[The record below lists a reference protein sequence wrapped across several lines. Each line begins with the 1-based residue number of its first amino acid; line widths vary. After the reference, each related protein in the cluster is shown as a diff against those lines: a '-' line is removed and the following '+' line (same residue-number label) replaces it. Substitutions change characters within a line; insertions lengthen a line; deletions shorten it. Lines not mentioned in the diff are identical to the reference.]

1 MSVYGGM
8 LDILNLRKSGY
19 LCGLCSCSIKG
30 ENCTPKSCS
39 HIFHINCL
47 EEWASAIDSS
57 SEFACPVSGCSSSF
71 SEILIRKAPGAINF
85 TTTSLKEDHQC
96 PICCEKIQK
105 PVATPES
112 CNHAFCYMC
121 LKEWSRVRH
130 ECPLDRGSYELIL
143 LSDRVGGPITKRVN
157 APPVKQQPPETPPLE
172 LDTNCEV
179 CQRPDDEAH
188 LLLCDHCDRGYHTYC
203 LPTPLSS
210 IPDGDW
216 FCPDCVRHRVVPP
229 DSTSNNAVDTQIR
242 RTTRRRLIDSEAE
255 ESDNDELYTTLEES
269 SSENLNLRHELSFT
283 AQRRLEEQATR
294 RHRGRRLL
302 QDLIADLSQRV
313 TSEASVRA
321 RRRQSQ
327 RQRVRNQLASESTN
341 VNGSG
346 LTRISQT
353 TICFEI
359 PSSTNQPVSLRLGRP
374 LSSTSSSGT
383 SRNHNTTRSER
394 NGPVSSANQQELS
407 RKRLRILS
415 SSDSESD
422 DESGIALRHVKLTGH
437 RSRLIRSPS
446 NESNMEEFPAVS
458 AESSVVSPTGNDESD
473 SNVLNGS
480 GSQQDS
486 TTSESS
492 YIDRTQDS
500 TTENIQDESDS
511 ELSEFNAN
519 YNPPV
524 KTSPKIRKISKKKPK
539 RRLSNKKTIK
549 RRVKRRV
556 VKSKTSRRT
565 RKRRIS
571 RKIPRL
577 STSLSSNSPKAS
589 TSSQPRFRGGVIGTG
604 LPKLSILGKETQC
617 NFRLIV
623 DEDNDEAPIRSPSP
637 PCNPVATTSSVSN
650 NSVPQLNSRSSTYLS
665 DIEAAQDS
673 LFHFSTRHMQVN
685 PDHSM
690 SPIPVTKQ
698 SSSHNKT
705 NTVNNKTNPVSL
717 VNSPP
722 SQCSTDTVSGI
733 HKSPVSSNQCINTKA
748 DSSTVQSVSV
758 PSSSAAIPSTSHDYP
773 NEANSSHPGWS
784 PESVHRVKST
794 LKHNLKAYISSHC
807 IDKETCR
814 DIFQRAWG
822 KIVQKPPRK
831 VTDERIAKLVDDYV
845 QYCLRHRT

>member
-19 LCGLCSCSIKG
+19 FCGLCSCSIKG

-39 HIFHINCL
+39 HTFHINCL
-47 EEWASAIDSS
+47 EEWASGIDSS

-71 SEILIRKAPGAINF
+71 TEILIRKAPGAVNF

-112 CNHAFCYMC
+112 CNHAFCYVC

-229 DSTSNNAVDTQIR
+229 DSTSNNAADTQIR

-255 ESDNDELYTTLEES
+255 ESDNDELNTTLEES
-269 SSENLNLRHELSFT
+269 SSENLNLRHELSHT

-341 VNGSG
+341 INGSG
-346 LTRISQT
+346 VPRISQT

-374 LSSTSSSGT
+374 PSGTSSSGR
-383 SRNHNTTRSER
+383 SRNHSTTRSER

-422 DESGIALRHVKLTGH
+422 DESGIALRCVKLTGH
-437 RSRLIRSPS
+437 RPRVIRSPS
-446 NESNMEEFPAVS
+446 HESNVEEFPPAS
-458 AESSVVSPTGNDESD
+458 ATSSLVSPTGNDESD
-473 SNVLNGS
+473 SSVLNGS
-480 GSQQDS
+480 SSHEDS

-492 YIDRTQDS
+492 YTYGIQNS
-500 TTENIQDESDS
+500 TTENIQGESDS

-524 KTSPKIRKISKKKPK
+524 KTTQKIRKILKKKPK

-556 VKSKTSRRT
+556 VKSKTTRRT
-565 RKRRIS
+565 RKRRIC

-577 STSLSSNSPKAS
+577 STSISSNSPKAS
-589 TSSQPRFRGGVIGTG
+589 TSSQPRVRSGVIGTG
-604 LPKLSILGKETQC
+604 LPKLSILGKETHC

-623 DEDNDEAPIRSPSP
+623 DEHNDEAPIRSPSP
-637 PCNPVATTSSVSN
+637 PCNPIATTSSV
-650 NSVPQLNSRSSTYLS
+650 SVPQLNSRSSTYLS

-705 NTVNNKTNPVSL
+705 NTASIKTNPVSL
-717 VNSPP
+717 NNSPP
-722 SQCSTDTVSGI
+722 AQCSTDTISGI
-733 HKSPVSSNQCINTKA
+733 HKSPVFSNQCINAKG

-758 PSSSAAIPSTSHDYP
+758 PTSSAAIPSTSHDYP

-794 LKHNLKAYISSHC
+794 LKHNLKAYIASHC